1 MNIHVAALRRLLVGW
16 LIIAAVVGGA
26 GYWLGLGQISKQ
38 LTSLAQNE
46 VNRLTPLIVK
56 RINGNRV
63 QMDAS
68 RIAFSLVTVTVSS
81 LLIDAIKEW
90 NGGGGG

>member
-1 MNIHVAALRRLLVGW
+1 MNIHVAALRRPLVGW

-38 LTSLAQNE
+38 STSLAQNE

-56 RINGNRV
+56 RINGNRADRRTPEYGRGV
-63 QMDAS
+63 QARRLRFD
-68 RIAFSLVTVTVSS
+68 
-81 LLIDAIKEW
+81 
-90 NGGGGG
+90 